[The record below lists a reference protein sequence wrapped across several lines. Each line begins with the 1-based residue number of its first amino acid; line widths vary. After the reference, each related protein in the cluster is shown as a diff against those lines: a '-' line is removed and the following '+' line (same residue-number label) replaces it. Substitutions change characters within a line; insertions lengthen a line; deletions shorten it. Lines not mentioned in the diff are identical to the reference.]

1 MYETKNPQIVEFV
14 RDEAIFEDK
23 PTPNPLDVL
32 AIHDKVTVS
41 IENEIIKKLV
51 KRTYV
56 IRGTPLVEIE
66 HEKSFE

>member
-1 MYETKNPQIVEFV
+1 MYNTKNPQIIEFV

-23 PTPNPLDVL
+23 PTPNPDDV
-32 AIHDKVTVS
+32 IQIWDKVTVS

-51 KRTYV
+51 KRTYT
-56 IRGTPLVEIE
+56 IRGTPLVTIE